1 MKDSLKSNGGR
12 LIYFIKFIGFDR
24 IIDGVSHIFDARLVS
39 SSSRFSWLLL
49 FDRFEV
55 EFGESVT
62 DVTDGWVIRGYQMI
76 NNFSLLSRV

>member
-1 MKDSLKSNGGR
+1 MDPS
-12 LIYFIKFIGFDR
+12 FIKFIGFDR

-62 DVTDGWVIRGYQMI
+62 DVTDGWVISGYQMI
-76 NNFSLLSRV
+76 NYFSLLSRV